1 MTDELT
7 KPLGLEQPPPRSG
20 RFWASLALV
29 VTATIAIMAGYVAL
43 RHGELRQA
51 EVVASESTPTGTAA
65 QAAKNTENVA
75 DATPAGAK
83 KRVPAKL
90 ETAVPTGR
98 IAVNLPPAEFERR
111 DGAVAHLPDPELLER
126 VSSGF
131 IPQRSPDN
139 RRPMDVYSRLPTTE
153 GNFGVA
159 RVVLIVG
166 GLGISQTGTQQ
177 AIRMLPPTVTLAFA
191 PYGNS
196 LERWMQEAR
205 KNGHELLLQVPMEPF
220 DLAENSPG
228 KQTLRTDADEV
239 ENIANLHWFMS
250 RITNYVGLINYLGGK
265 FVTDRQAMKPVF
277 DDVAERGLLYVDD
290 GSVRNSLAKEA
301 AESSLL
307 PYAGVDMQLDLIRD
321 RRKIK
326 ESLDRLAEQAKRT
339 GIAIGYANAFADS
352 IAVIADFARKS
363 TANGIEITP
372 LTAIV
377 HDPESE

>member
-7 KPLGLEQPPPRSG
+7 KPLGLDQPPPRSS
-20 RFWASLALV
+20 RFWMPILFLAAAMV
-29 VTATIAIMAGYVAL
+29 AIMAGYVAL
-43 RHGELRQA
+43 RHGELRQS
-51 EVVASESTPTGTAA
+51 EIVASIPAEPAA
-65 QAAKNTENVA
+65 EPAGGANEDAAEPQT
-75 DATPAGAK
+75 GAK

-90 ETAVPTGR
+90 ESAEPTGR

-111 DGAVAHLPDPELLER
+111 EGDIAHLPDPELVER
-126 VSSGF
+126 VSAGT
-131 IPQRSPDN
+131 IPKRSEDN

-205 KNGHELLLQVPMEPF
+205 KSGHELLLQVPMEPF
-220 DLAENSPG
+220 DLAENNPG
-228 KQTLRTDADEV
+228 SQTLRTDADDV
-239 ENIANLHWFMS
+239 ENIANLHWYMS
-250 RITNYVGLINYLGGK
+250 RITNYVGLINYLGAK

-277 DDVAERGLLYVDD
+277 DDIAERGLLYVDD
-290 GSVRNSLAKEA
+290 GTVRNSLAKEA
-301 AESSLL
+301 AESALL
-307 PYAGVDMQLDLIRD
+307 PFARVDLQLDLIRN

-326 ESLDRLAEQAKRT
+326 ESLDRLAEQAQRT
-339 GIAIGYANAFADS
+339 GIAIGYANAFSDS
-352 IAVIADFARKS
+352 IAMIADFARNS
-363 TANGIEITP
+363 AANGIEITP
-372 LTAIV
+372 VSAIV
-377 HDPESE
+377 HDPERE

>member
-7 KPLGLEQPPPRSG
+7 KPLGLDQPPPRSG
-20 RFWASLALV
+20 RFWLSLVILV
-29 VTATIAIMAGYVAL
+29 AAMVAIMAGYVAL
-43 RHGELRQA
+43 RHGELRQ
-51 EVVASESTPTGTAA
+51 SEI
-65 QAAKNTENVA
+65 VA
-75 DATPAGAK
+75 DAPADPAAETAEAAGDGEAEPRAVAK
-83 KRVPAKL
+83 RRAPAKL
-90 ETAVPTGR
+90 ESSEPTGR

-111 DGAVAHLPDPELLER
+111 EGAVAHLPDPELVER
-126 VSSGF
+126 VSAGS
-131 IPQRSPDN
+131 IPKRSEDN
-139 RRPMDVYSRLPTTE
+139 RRPMDVYSRPPATE

-205 KNGHELLLQVPMEPF
+205 KSGHELLLQVPMEPF
-220 DLAENSPG
+220 DLAENNPG
-228 KQTLRTDADEV
+228 SQTLRTDADDV

-250 RITNYVGLINYLGGK
+250 RITNYVGLINYLGAK

-277 DDVAERGLLYVDD
+277 DDIAERGLLYVDD
-290 GSVRNSLAKEA
+290 GSVRNSLAQEA

-307 PYAGVDMQLDLIRD
+307 PYARVDLQLDLIRD

-326 ESLDRLAEQAKRT
+326 ESLDRLAEQAQRT
-339 GIAIGYANAFADS
+339 GIAIGYVNAFTDS
-352 IAVIADFARKS
+352 IAMIADFARS
-363 TANGIEITP
+363 SAANGIEITP
-372 LTAIV
+372 VSAVV
-377 HDPESE
+377 HDPERE